1 MTSSSRTEPWTRFY
15 WSVQRQIPSSRGNS
29 QCANT
34 IVQLFSPQQEES
46 IVNCAVPCSPQQH
59 HFPGLNYYC
68 SRTRTRH
75 SGVLVLLQ
83 VSSTPSEPIDSSPR
97 SDWVHC
103 LNPYSQQNGSFLLRR
118 MVIRKNTYTN
128 IDNIVVEKKCYPS
141 SGCSVMTPT
150 IDNSN
155 LPKFPPSPPITQWMA
170 GAICGNSESPT
181 VPLSLPER
189 LQSKA
194 ILIGLGIFHLSVY
207 PQQRKCCSSYEELK
221 ILEEKSK
228 SFAIFTTNVC
238 SIQYS
243 HKSKSTTL
251 QLHFA
256 RHLPSW
262 IFPHLRPIVHS
273 PILIWRIENT
283 CGDIEKF
290 CTLSGLYKNPHL
302 FLQLGTNDPPTR

>member
-1 MTSSSRTEPWTRFY
+1 MTSSSRTEPWIRFY

-170 GAICGNSESPT
+170 GAICG
-181 VPLSLPER
+181 
-189 LQSKA
+189 K
-194 ILIGLGIFHLSVY
+194 
-207 PQQRKCCSSYEELK
+207 QRKPYCSSVATRAPP
-221 ILEEKSK
+221 IKSHPDRIGHFP
-228 SFAIFTTNVC
+228 SLC
-238 SIQYS
+238 L
-243 HKSKSTTL
+243 STTKKML
-251 QLHFA
+251 F
-256 RHLPSW
+256 
-262 IFPHLRPIVHS
+262 I
-273 PILIWRIENT
+273 IWRIENT
-283 CGDIEKF
+283 WGEIEKF
-290 CTLSGLYKNPHL
+290 CNIYDQCLLHSIFT
-302 FLQLGTNDPPTR
+302 